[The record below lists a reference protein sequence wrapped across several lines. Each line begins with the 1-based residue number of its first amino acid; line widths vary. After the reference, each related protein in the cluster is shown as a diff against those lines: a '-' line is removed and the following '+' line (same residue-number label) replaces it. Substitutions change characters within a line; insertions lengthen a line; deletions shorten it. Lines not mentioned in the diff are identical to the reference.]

1 MFQEI
6 PKYHNMLVFSYKIL
20 IGLGLGLGIYD
31 YLYLIRKRMFRD
43 AILQMVGD
51 LTSAPETRASI
62 TDRWGPID
70 GPYIECVCM
79 YPSDLTTIIEMDI
92 CKFLYPKRLRPFCWT
107 WIRPRVSYCIILLVG
122 SSHASYPT

>member
-62 TDRWGPID
+62 TDR
-70 GPYIECVCM
+70 
-79 YPSDLTTIIEMDI
+79 
-92 CKFLYPKRLRPFCWT
+92 
-107 WIRPRVSYCIILLVG
+107 
-122 SSHASYPT
+122 